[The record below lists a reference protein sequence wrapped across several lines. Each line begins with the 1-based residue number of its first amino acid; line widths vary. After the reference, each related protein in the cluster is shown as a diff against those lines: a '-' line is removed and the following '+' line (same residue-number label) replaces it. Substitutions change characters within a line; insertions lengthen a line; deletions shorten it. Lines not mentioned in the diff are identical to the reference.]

1 MKAVSTVS
9 LSNTPSFAFTSSAII
24 VSAVMVPPDPVP
36 PDPDPPVVVPP
47 SIELNRGF
55 EKICLIASDVMT

>member
-24 VSAVMVPPDPVP
+24 VSAVIVPPDPVP
-36 PDPDPPVVVPP
+36 PVTVPLN
-47 SIELNRGF
+47 IELNRGF

>member
-36 PDPDPPVVVPP
+36 PVTVPP
-47 SIELNRGF
+47 NIELNRGF

>member
-36 PDPDPPVVVPP
+36 PVTVPP